1 MLFFSQEKFLL
12 TKIPLDDRGYIDLI
26 VLKFW
31 LLNVPDKLLD
41 FLLSSSPSP
50 SQRFSSSQ
58 TSSFSVSSLK
68 LTMAATAMATETAAA
83 TEEVCIFLKKN
94 YFFHHALSFL
104 FFFFVLYCIVLI
116 FCMIEYEMNRK
127 FDRFLG
133 FRRRI
138 AEKKN
143 WVVRRFTEK
152 R

>member
-83 TEEVCIFLKKN
+83 TEEVRIFLKKN

-104 FFFFVLYCIVLI
+104 FVFLVLYCIVLI

-133 FRRRI
+133 FRRWTV
-138 AEKKN
+138 EK
-143 WVVRRFTEK
+143 
-152 R
+152 